1 VDDAKAADAGV
12 TGESEPVHE
21 LAARRAC
28 AKTVLD
34 RDGETVATQDRA
46 ADRPG
51 IDD

>member
-1 VDDAKAADAGV
+1 VLHFPPDAIGHGLRA
-12 TGESEPVHE
+12 SVHE

-28 AKTVLD
+28 ANTVLD